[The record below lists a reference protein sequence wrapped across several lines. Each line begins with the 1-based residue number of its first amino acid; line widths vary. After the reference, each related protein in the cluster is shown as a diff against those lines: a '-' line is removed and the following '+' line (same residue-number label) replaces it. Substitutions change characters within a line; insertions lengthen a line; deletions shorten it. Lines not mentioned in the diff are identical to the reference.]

1 MNAPQFDSRTSWVR
15 LSACLALST
24 VGGVGLWSPVVVLP
38 SVQSAFGVDRGAA
51 SLSYTVTMIGVALG
65 SVVMGR
71 LTDRRGIALPVVGG
85 SLMLASGYVLA
96 GLSGALWQFCL
107 VHGVLIGLLGS
118 SLTFGPLLAD
128 ISKWFMRRRGIAVA
142 ICASGNYVAGA
153 FWPPVVQ
160 HLTEVA
166 GWRATYIG
174 IGVFCAVTMLPL
186 TLLLRGNAPSPM
198 GDAGRVDRSS
208 ATMGVSPGV
217 LQGLLVVAG
226 FACCIAMST
235 PQVHLVAYCGD
246 LGYGAQAG
254 AEMLSLMLALGI
266 ISRVGSGWLADRIGG
281 MPTLLLGSTLQGLS
295 LALYVGFDG
304 LGSLY
309 AISALFGLVQGGLIP
324 SYAVVIRECFPA
336 REAGMRV
343 GLTLMATML
352 GMAAGGWMAGAID
365 DWTGSYRAAFAVGV
379 LWNALN
385 IAIVLALLL
394 RRRWRGAEFLAPEGS
409 PTSP

>member
-1 MNAPQFDSRTSWVR
+1 MLPPQLDSRASWVR

-38 SVQSAFGVDRGAA
+38 AVQAAFATDRGAA
-51 SLSYTVTMIGVALG
+51 SLSYTFTMIGVACG

-71 LTDRRGIALPVVGG
+71 LTDRRGVALPVVGG
-85 SLMLASGYVLA
+85 ILMLATGYVLA

-118 SLTFGPLLAD
+118 SVTFGPLLAD
-128 ISKWFMRRRGIAVA
+128 ISKWFMRQRGIAVA
-142 ICASGNYVAGA
+142 ICASGNYLAGA

-160 HLTEVA
+160 HFTDVA
-166 GWRATYIG
+166 GWRATYVG

-186 TLLLRGNAPSPM
+186 ALLLRGRAPEAS
-198 GDAGRVDRSS
+198 AAVSLVDRSS
-208 ATMGVSPGV
+208 ATMGVSPGM

-226 FACCIAMST
+226 FACCVAMST

-281 MPTLLLGSTLQGLS
+281 MPTLLLGSTLQGLT

-343 GLTLMATML
+343 GLTLMATL
-352 GMAAGGWMAGAID
+352 FGMAAGGWMAGAID
-365 DWTGSYRAAFAVGV
+365 DWTGSYRAAFGVGV

-385 IAIVLALLL
+385 TAIILALLL
-394 RRRWRGAEFLAPEGS
+394 RRRWRAELAGFPNAPFRG
-409 PTSP
+409 